1 MSEFVKKIDEILKEK
16 NIKRASMCEDVGIS
30 TTIITAWDKRN
41 TIPAADVAF
50 KIADYL
56 NVSCRWLV
64 TGIEEK
70 ELSNAD
76 RTFLLYFHDLTVDQQ
91 ESILMMI
98 QGYKAKNESTKKEIG

>member
-1 MSEFVKKIDEILKEK
+1 MNEFVKKIDEILKEK
-16 NIKRASMCEDVGIS
+16 NIKRSALCEDVGLTHS
-30 TTIITAWDKRN
+30 ALTDWSKRN

-70 ELSNAD
+70 GIANSD
-76 RTFLLYFHDLTVDQQ
+76 RNLLQDFHDLTVDQQ

-98 QGYKAKNESTKKEIG
+98 QGYKTKNESSKKEIG